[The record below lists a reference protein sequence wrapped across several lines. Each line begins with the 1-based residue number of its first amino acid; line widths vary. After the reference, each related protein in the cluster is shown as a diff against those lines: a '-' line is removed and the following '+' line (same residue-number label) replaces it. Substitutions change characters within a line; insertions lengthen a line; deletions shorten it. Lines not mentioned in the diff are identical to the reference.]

1 MWLDGYFVVE
11 SVGTSHVSLFVLS
24 STVDFAIP
32 LSARSPADVRLA
44 RLSAVAELT
53 LFAFL

>member
-1 MWLDGYFVVE
+1 ML
-11 SVGTSHVSLFVLS
+11 SVGASPVSLFVLS

-32 LSARSPADVRLA
+32 LSARSPAEVRLA
-44 RLSAVAELT
+44 RWSSVAELT